1 MEIVLKRRFKGL
13 KYTIGSLFINDEY
26 FCDTIED
33 IDRYLDSS
41 MSLEDIKNIKVYGET
56 AIPYGTYKIDMNTI
70 SPKFKD
76 RIWAKPYGGKL
87 PRLLNV
93 KGFDGVLIHV
103 GNNEQDTLGCLIVGE
118 NKLKGKVINS
128 TITFDT
134 TKKNLFN
141 ITFNNL
147 MDRLLESHIAGE
159 EIHITIK

>member
-1 MEIVLKRRFKGL
+1 MEIILKRRFKGL
-13 KYTIGSLFINDEY
+13 KYTIGSLFINDKY

-41 MSLEDIKNIKVYGET
+41 MSLEDIKNIKVYGNT
-56 AIPYGTYKIDMNTI
+56 AIPYGTYKIDMDTI

-76 RIWAKPYGGKL
+76 RTWAKPYNGKL

-93 KGFDGVLIHV
+93 KGFDGILIHV
-103 GNNEQDTLGCLIVGE
+103 GNTEQDTLGCLIVGE

-128 TITFDT
+128 TITF
-134 TKKNLFN
+134 
-141 ITFNNL
+141 NNL

-159 EIHITIK
+159 EIYITIK